1 MITRKMFC
9 CRKTDAANKN
19 TYEFGYIYIH
29 QKNISPFRLFARGEK
44 RGIKSALVR
53 LNFYLITKGKAMLF
67 SAYNQENELLH
78 TSAVIPKCY
87 KYSFCDRE
95 DYVIGPC
102 QTVPAHRGKG
112 IYPYVI
118 RYIME
123 VIGSA
128 DTVFYMF
135 SAHDNEKSIRG
146 IQKAGFIECGTI
158 RRVGLLKKF
167 IRQGEPGDE
176 DSRLEIL

>member
-1 MITRKMFC
+1 MITRKMFY
-9 CRKTDAANKN
+9 CRKTDHSNKN
-19 TYEFGYIYIH
+19 TCKFGEIYIH
-29 QKNISPFRLFARGEK
+29 QRKISPFRLFARGEK

-53 LNFYLITKGKAMLF
+53 LNFCFMTKGKAMIF
-67 SAYNQENELLH
+67 SAYSQENELVH
-78 TSAVIPKCY
+78 TSVVVPKCY
-87 KYSFCDRE
+87 KYSFCNKE

-123 VIGSA
+123 VIGSEDA
-128 DTVFYMF
+128 VFYMF
-135 SAHDNEKSIRG
+135 ASHDNEKSIRG

-158 RRVGLLKKF
+158 RRVGPLKKF
-167 IRQGEPGDE
+167 IRQKETEDE